1 MILIDSNVLIDVI
14 GDRSDWFDWS
24 FGQLQRLTADADLFI
39 NAVVVGEVAP
49 RFGSIDDFLTAMA
62 TMLVRVEA
70 LSPDAAFLAGLAFQ
84 QYRAAS
90 ADGRPKSILADFL
103 IGGDA
108 QYRGAFILTRDHRFY
123 RRYFTDVPLITPD
136 THP

>member
-14 GDRSDWFDWS
+14 GDRSVWFDWS
-24 FGQLQRLTADADLFI
+24 FGQLQRLTADADLLV

-49 RFGSIDDFLTAMA
+49 RFGSLDDFLAAMA
-62 TMLVRVEA
+62 TLLVRVEG
-70 LSPDAAFLAGLAFQ
+70 LSSDAAFLAGITFQ
-84 QYRAAS
+84 QYRAIS
-90 ADGRPKSILADFL
+90 PDSRPKSILADFL

-108 QYRGAFILTRDHRFY
+108 QHRGASILTRDQRFY
-123 RRYFTDVPLITPD
+123 RRYFADVPLITPE